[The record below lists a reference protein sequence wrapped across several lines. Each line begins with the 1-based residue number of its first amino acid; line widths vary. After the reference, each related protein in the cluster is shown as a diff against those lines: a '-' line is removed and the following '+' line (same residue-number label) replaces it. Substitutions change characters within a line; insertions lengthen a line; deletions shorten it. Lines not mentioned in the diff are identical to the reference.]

1 MKSSLKFDQLF
12 KSIHKSSTI
21 ILVGFMGSGKT
32 TFGKELAAKLNYQ
45 FLDTDK
51 ELEVLVGMS
60 VNEIFKKKGETYFR
74 RLERQLIEKIAVQK
88 TVIATGGGMPC
99 FFDNMDY
106 LNRIGV
112 TVYLRYSAEQLF
124 ERLKEDGGSRPL
136 LNNKSS
142 DELFDYIE
150 SLLNEREK
158 FYLKAQTTF

>member
-1 MKSSLKFDQLF
+1 MKNSLKFDQLF
-12 KSIHKSSTI
+12 KSINKSSTI

-51 ELEVLVGMS
+51 ELEDLVGMS
-60 VNEIFKKKGETYFR
+60 VNEIFEKKGETYFR
-74 RLERQLIEKIAVQK
+74 RLERQLIEKIVVQK

-124 ERLKEDGGSRPL
+124 ERLKEDEGSRPL
-136 LNNKSS
+136 LKDKSS
-142 DELFDYIE
+142 EELFDYIV
-150 SLLNEREK
+150 SLLNERES

>member
-1 MKSSLKFDQLF
+1 MKNNLKFDQLF

-51 ELEVLVGMS
+51 ELEDLVGMS
-60 VNEIFKKKGETYFR
+60 VNEIFKRKGEIYFR

>member
-1 MKSSLKFDQLF
+1 MKNNLKFDQLF

-51 ELEVLVGMS
+51 ELEDLVGMS
-60 VNEIFKKKGETYFR
+60 VNEIFKKKGEIYFR